1 MINKYKY
8 TAFYIAAVVLV
19 NIGFVYVPLIS
30 LFGEMFPPMSVV
42 VGAVF
47 ILRDYAQKEIGHKI
61 LGAMLVGAA
70 LSYFMADPY
79 IAVASLFAFMISEL
93 VDWAVYTF
101 TKKPL
106 AQRILI
112 SSAISTPID
121 SVVFL
126 QMIGSFALTG
136 FVMMTVAKMLAAVL
150 IWWKLKT
157 VK

>member
-126 QMIGSFALTG
+126 QMIGSFTLTG

>member
-79 IAVASLFAFMISEL
+79 IAAASLFAFMISEL

-126 QMIGSFALTG
+126 QMIGSFTLTG